1 MFDYDENA
9 KKAAQ
14 VLDQYNFTS
23 MLKDCY
29 GVSIYE
35 IIDQLTQYNENVAD
49 ALNDLSSDEVADY
62 LYQRYG
68 MYVQEV
74 TELYVS
80 WNDWY
85 KPSKTNQKNTKNP

>member
-14 VLDQYNFTS
+14 VLDQYNFTAI
-23 MLKDCY
+23 LKECHI
-29 GVSIYE
+29 VSIHE

-49 ALNDLSSDEVADY
+49 ALDDLSSDEVASY
-62 LYQRYG
+62 LHQRYG
-68 MYVQEV
+68 MHIQEI

-80 WNDWY
+80 WG
-85 KPSKTNQKNTKNP
+85 